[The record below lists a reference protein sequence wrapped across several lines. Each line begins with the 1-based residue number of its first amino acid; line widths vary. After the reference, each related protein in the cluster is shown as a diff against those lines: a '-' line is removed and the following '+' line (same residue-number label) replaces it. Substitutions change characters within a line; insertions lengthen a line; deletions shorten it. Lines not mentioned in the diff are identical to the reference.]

1 MIRPK
6 DALHY
11 HADERPGKLE
21 IKASKSVLSHREMR
35 LAYLPGAAFPA
46 AAIAAEAEQAYRYTA
61 RGNLVAVVSNGTAVP
76 GLGDVGPLAA
86 KPMLEGIAVLFK
98 RLADI
103 DVFDL
108 ELDTRDPE
116 RFVETVRCLEPTF
129 GAINLKDIR
138 APEGLA
144 IFDRLRDELTIPVL
158 HENLYA
164 TAIVAMAAL
173 VNALDLAE
181 KRIEDISVVICGAG
195 TVGLGCARLL
205 CALGL
210 PASQVALYD
219 LDGLLH
225 PDRRD
230 LSDYQRAFARQDAP
244 RELAA
249 GLVGADVFLGASV
262 GGVLTQ
268 AMIRSMASFPIVFAM
283 ATPDPEIGYAEARAA
298 RRDVIVGTSSARD
311 PNAIVDLLS
320 FPYVLRG
327 ALDVQAATITEGM
340 MLAAARA
347 LADLAREEVI
357 DEVSR
362 AYGYETFTFG
372 PEYLLPKPIDPRIL
386 VQQSAAVAARAMQ
399 EGVARREQPSES
411 YQEGLRVRLGTGR
424 ELMRQLM
431 LKARQVHPRVVF
443 PEGESETI
451 LRACALLVDEGI
463 ASPILLGDE
472 ARIARAAHRLALD
485 VSGAAVIDPQKHAS
499 YEAYAEEF
507 FRLRARDGVTRD
519 MALAR
524 VGEPRHFATLM
535 LHAGDASMMV
545 SGVASHYAESMRTV
559 QEVIGPAE
567 GARCLSSLYMVLRPK
582 QVYFLADCAV
592 NIEPD
597 AEQLAEIALLS
608 AQLVRDLGI
617 EPRVG
622 MLSFSNFGSVDHPH
636 AEKVRRAAQIARER
650 APRLIVDGELQLA
663 TALDAEMRNRYFP
676 FSELQQDANVLIFPD
691 LQSGLLALHLLSKLG
706 DAVAVGPVLT
716 GTRHPVHLLQYGAS
730 VSEVVN
736 LVIMGA
742 VQAAS
747 KDLSEGAGR

>member
-6 DALHY
+6 DALSY
-11 HADERPGKLE
+11 HAGDRPGKLE

-35 LAYLPGAAFPA
+35 LAYLPGAAYP
-46 AAIAAEAEQAYRYTA
+46 AEAISNEGEQAYRYTA

-116 RFVETVRCLEPTF
+116 RVIETVRCLEPTF
-129 GAINLKDIR
+129 GAISLKDIR

-144 IFDRLRDELTIPVL
+144 IFDRLREALTIPVL

-164 TAIVAMAAL
+164 TAIVAMAGL
-173 VNALDLAE
+173 VNALDLTE
-181 KRIEDISVVICGAG
+181 KRIEGISVVICGAG

-210 PASQVALYD
+210 PTEQLALYD
-219 LDGLLH
+219 VHGLLH
-225 PDRRD
+225 PARSD
-230 LSDYQRAFARQDAP
+230 LSDYQRAFARADAP

-249 GLVGADVFLGASV
+249 GLAGADVFLGAST

-283 ATPDPEIGYAEARAA
+283 ANPEPEISYAEARAA
-298 RRDVIVGTSSARD
+298 RRDVIVGTSSAQE

-362 AYGYETFTFG
+362 AYGYETFSFG
-372 PEYLLPKPIDPRIL
+372 PEYLLPKPVDPRIL
-386 VQQSAAVAARAMQ
+386 VHQSAAVAARAMQ
-399 EGVARREQPSES
+399 EGVARRKQPPES
-411 YQEGLRVRLGTGR
+411 YREGLRVRLGTGR
-424 ELMRQLM
+424 EMMRQLM
-431 LKARQVHPRVVF
+431 LKARQVQPSVVF
-443 PEGESETI
+443 PEGENDTI
-451 LRACALLVDEGI
+451 LRACALISDEGI

-472 ARIARAAHRLALD
+472 QRIARAAERLALD
-485 VSGAAVIDPQKHAS
+485 VGGAAVIDPKRHPS
-499 YEAYAEEF
+499 YEAYAEEY

-524 VGEPRHFATLM
+524 VGEPRHFASLM
-535 LHAGDASMMV
+535 LHAGDVSMMI
-545 SGVASHYAESMRTV
+545 SGVDSHYTKSMQTV
-559 QEVIGPAE
+559 REVIGPAE

-582 QVYFLADCAV
+582 QVYFMGDCAV

-608 AQLVRDLGI
+608 AQLVRNLGI

-636 AEKVRRAAQIARER
+636 AQKVRRAALIARER
-650 APRLIVDGELQLA
+650 APRLVIDGELQLA
-663 TALDAEMRNRYFP
+663 TALDAEIRHRYFP
-676 FSELQQDANVLIFPD
+676 FSELHQDANVLIFPD
-691 LQSGLLALHLLSKLG
+691 LQSGQLALHLLSKLG

-716 GTRHPVHLLQYGAS
+716 GARRPVHLLQYGAN
-730 VSEVVN
+730 VTDVVN
-736 LVIMGA
+736 LTILGA
-742 VQAAS
+742 VQAA
-747 KDLSEGAGR
+747 GG